1 MQSRPRLSFTA
12 ADRLH
17 RRAEFIRV
25 QRTGMRTQTEHFVV
39 YAARFPEVPR
49 IRLGTTISKR
59 LGKAVVRNRT
69 KRRIRECFRVDL
81 RFRFP
86 AGTAVLVIGRAGAE
100 ELAMPRLT
108 SELCKA
114 VSKLTSRL
122 KAET

>member
-1 MQSRPRLSFTA
+1 M
-12 ADRLH
+12 H
-17 RRAEFIRV
+17 V
-25 QRTGMRTQTEHFVV
+25 QRTGMRSQTEHFVV
-39 YAARFPEVPR
+39 YAARFRETRR
-49 IRLGTTISKR
+49 IRLGTTISRR

-86 AGTAVLVIGRAGAE
+86 AGTAIVVIGRAGAE
-100 ELAMPRLT
+100 RLAMPRMT

-122 KAET
+122 KSEA